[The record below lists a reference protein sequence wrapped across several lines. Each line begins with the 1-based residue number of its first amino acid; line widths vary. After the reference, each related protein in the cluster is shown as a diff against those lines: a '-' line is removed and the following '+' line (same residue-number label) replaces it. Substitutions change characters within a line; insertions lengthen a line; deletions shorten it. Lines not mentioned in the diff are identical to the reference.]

1 MRALFSPYLC
11 RSPLPRWRH
20 GGSFIRPG
28 CCWLP
33 AESHSVARRG
43 TRSCSATLLTPQ
55 LQEPVKHRHFWVST
69 PPESRPRTACAL
81 LTVEPWRPFWGFFK
95 APTGGVTSGSTCD
108 TVSEE
113 MRQEEEGGVA
123 PHELVEDK
131 RRWKFDFACGL
142 LPCVNI
148 SSHAAA
154 ETRQS
159 VTAAPPA
166 TTEPLTLSL
175 LVFSASPLAV

>member
-1 MRALFSPYLC
+1 MLRDTADSPTSRAGETSTFLGKYTTRVTPTSRVC
-11 RSPLPRWRH
+11 
-20 GGSFIRPG
+20 
-28 CCWLP
+28 P
-33 AESHSVARRG
+33 AS
-43 TRSCSATLLTPQ
+43 
-55 LQEPVKHRHFWVST
+55 
-69 PPESRPRTACAL
+69 
-81 LTVEPWRPFWGFFK
+81 VEPWRSFWGFFK